1 MSYYSYGELYYMNE
15 EYDKAYKEFQA
26 SIDAKE
32 GNENDSL
39 NYLGCCLI
47 ALGKYHE
54 AIKAFDKIIE
64 SAPTWERPLFNKG
77 RAMMCNPEDEDVYFY
92 LGKYYEEKNE
102 YKRAKEYYE
111 KSLQINSHQPET
123 HLNLGIILFQQ
134 ADFNNAI

>member
-1 MSYYSYGELYYMNE
+1 LSSYRFSQNSAQNLAAIFCSSTSESNSIHITTNVLFVEQTRLSQFGEEFMSYYSYGELYFMNE

-77 RAMMCNPEDEDVYFY
+77 RAYLRNP
-92 LGKYYEEKNE
+92 
-102 YKRAKEYYE
+102 
-111 KSLQINSHQPET
+111 S
-123 HLNLGIILFQQ
+123 
-134 ADFNNAI
+134 